1 MRDACSSS
9 GVGRSTAAARP
20 GSDARPR
27 NGDQSGCRART
38 RQQRTQE
45 GRAAHAG
52 RMRRQVLSRY
62 AMGVPPRVSGRDGS
76 ADDYRSGRINPER
89 NQPPSRPRLA
99 PHQAFT
105 DPAVSWSRHR
115 GSGPLP
121 HTPCRHGPPGA
132 YSRRHS
138 VENPAVALAAV
149 ADAAQETVTERLW
162 QAWPLCTEHDLGM
175 HPLEAEGRLPRW
187 CAGER
192 RSTFVQLWASWTH
205 SYARA
210 APTANGDTRTRDDP
224 AGCCCGG
231 GEVGG
236 AGRGP
241 LRAFVRRAVTA
252 QRPCGIPAAVRPLS
266 AAGGAVGH
274 DSGAPGF
281 RPRRCRAVVSPRG
294 SPPGQW
300 SLLTA
305 VFVVVRKAVSGASS
319 RSPIWPQRT
328 RVTVRPSRPTENRWM
343 SEMPIC
349 GSAVS
354 RL

>member
-1 MRDACSSS
+1 MGLRPRRVCRRLPLGPYQPPRGTSHRLDLGELRTRRLRTRPCPGPVTGDRALSRTLHVGTGHQERIRGGTRWRILPLPWRPSPTPHRRPSPNGS
-9 GVGRSTAAARP
+9 GRRGRSVPSTTLACIRLRRKGGSPGGARASAA
-20 GSDARPR
+20 
-27 NGDQSGCRART
+27 
-38 RQQRTQE
+38 
-45 GRAAHAG
+45 
-52 RMRRQVLSRY
+52 
-62 AMGVPPRVSGRDGS
+62 
-76 ADDYRSGRINPER
+76 
-89 NQPPSRPRLA
+89 
-99 PHQAFT
+99 
-105 DPAVSWSRHR
+105 
-115 GSGPLP
+115 
-121 HTPCRHGPPGA
+121 
-132 YSRRHS
+132 
-138 VENPAVALAAV
+138 
-149 ADAAQETVTERLW
+149 
-162 QAWPLCTEHDLGM
+162 
-175 HPLEAEGRLPRW
+175 
-187 CAGER
+187 
-192 RSTFVQLWASWTH
+192 STFVQLWASWTH

-231 GEVGG
+231 GEAGG

-305 VFVVVRKAVSGASS
+305 VFVVVRKAVSGAFL

-328 RVTVRPSRPTENRWM
+328 RVTVRPSRPTEKRWM

-349 GSAVS
+349 GSVVS